1 MENTP
6 LKNLSKTSKMIRF
19 LLRLRIELQ
28 DCYQVSRIWRHLMLR
43 YFYYSFDILHHTAV
57 ENAN

>member
-1 MENTP
+1 
-6 LKNLSKTSKMIRF
+6 MIRF

-28 DCYQVSRIWRHLMLR
+28 DCYQASRIWRHKVLFWLR

-57 ENAN
+57 ENNAN